1 MCIRDSGDEYWVSL
15 SKPGPPGTP
24 GTDGIPVVISQD
36 TAPPFQ
42 EDAIW
47 FNTANGEAFFGY
59 KDPSGDEYWL
69 SLSKPGP
76 PGANGVDGTPVVI
89 SQDTAPAVQEDA
101 IWFNTA
107 NGEAFF
113 GYVDPSGDAYWVSLS
128 KPGPPGVDGNDGD
141 PVIIS
146 QDTAPAVQEDS
157 IWFNTSNGE
166 AFFGY
171 VDPSNDTY
179 WVSLSKPG
187 APGANGTDGSDGA
200 DGPPT
205 YATVSATPPASPS
218 NGGIWVKDTTG
229 KFYAWWDSQ
238 SVWVSS

>member
-1 MCIRDSGDEYWVSL
+1 M
-15 SKPGPPGTP
+15 
-24 GTDGIPVVISQD
+24 
-36 TAPPFQ
+36 
-42 EDAIW
+42 
-47 FNTANGEAFFGY
+47 
-59 KDPSGDEYWL
+59 
-69 SLSKPGP
+69 
-76 PGANGVDGTPVVI
+76 
-89 SQDTAPAVQEDA
+89 
-101 IWFNTA
+101 
-107 NGEAFF
+107 
-113 GYVDPSGDAYWVSLS
+113 DPSGDAYWVSLS
-128 KPGPPGVDGNDGD
+128 KPGPPGTPGTNGSDGN

-146 QDTAPAVQEDS
+146 QDATPAVQEDS

-187 APGANGTDGSDGA
+187 APGANGLDGT

-218 NGGIWVKDTTG
+218 NGEIWVKDTTG
-229 KFYAWWDSQ
+229 RFYTWWDSQ